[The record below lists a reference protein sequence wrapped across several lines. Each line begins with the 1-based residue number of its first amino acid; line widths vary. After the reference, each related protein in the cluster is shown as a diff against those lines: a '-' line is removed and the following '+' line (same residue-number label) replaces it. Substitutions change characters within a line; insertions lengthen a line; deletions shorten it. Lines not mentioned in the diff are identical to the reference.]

1 MLDEIVDRWSV
12 AGDIQA
18 QDAHSL
24 GTIDKYSCC
33 ESCCTFDPGSFCCCN
48 AKQPNSICK
57 LELCL
62 YFKFMK
68 HAILI
73 LIVTLTLLVCCVA
86 AMQNGF
92 NPTADYQT
100 FLYFNTLRP
109 YSS

>member
-1 MLDEIVDRWSV
+1 
-12 AGDIQA
+12 
-18 QDAHSL
+18 
-24 GTIDKYSCC
+24 
-33 ESCCTFDPGSFCCCN
+33 
-48 AKQPNSICK
+48 
-57 LELCL
+57 
-62 YFKFMK
+62 MK